1 MCVYVGGALIPFPL
15 YYNQQHI
22 LGYREHS
29 WHFKTHSPIRTLQ
42 LNPWIFPC
50 CHGRFQ
56 TRSPKHKHNTS
67 PPRGHLTCQFSRSPK
82 IHHHATVSTAGFS
95 ESTTNNTA
103 VGLENAKP
111 IKCTRDLDL
120 YCVKIV
126 GLGPHGWKGVD
137 EATSWKGEIWNMWT
151 AFSRTIGGL
160 ITHSL
165 ALWHFSTVHTPKVQ
179 HVRAS
184 AHNRMELSSE
194 FMTNKE
200 PFPASPSTG
209 GWCNNNN

>member
-1 MCVYVGGALIPFPL
+1 MLGGHWFLFL
-15 YYNQQHI
+15 Y
-22 LGYREHS
+22 
-29 WHFKTHSPIRTLQ
+29 T
-42 LNPWIFPC
+42 
-50 CHGRFQ
+50 
-56 TRSPKHKHNTS
+56 
-67 PPRGHLTCQFSRSPK
+67 
-82 IHHHATVSTAGFS
+82 
-95 ESTTNNTA
+95 TTNNISWA
-103 VGLENAKP
+103 IENIHDISKP
-111 IKCTRDLDL
+111 IPRSVHSNSIHGYSLVAMEDSKQGRQNTNTTHPPPGAFNLPILEKPENPPPCNRVHGGLFREYDEQHGRWPGKRQANQCTRDLDL

>member
-1 MCVYVGGALIPFPL
+1 MLGGHWFLFLYTTTNNISWAIENIHDISKPIPRSVHS
-15 YYNQQHI
+15 NSIH
-22 LGYREHS
+22 GYSLVAMEDSKQGRQNTNT
-29 WHFKTHSPIRTLQ
+29 THP
-42 LNPWIFPC
+42 
-50 CHGRFQ
+50 
-56 TRSPKHKHNTS
+56 